1 MTETADDPIPRS
13 AGGRSAMDV
22 ALDAASAAGEIIRR
36 GWRSSRQITF
46 KGRKDIVTD
55 VDVDAENAV
64 LEILSNAFPAF
75 GILAEES
82 QPVAQSVESSS
93 PYTWVV
99 DPLDGTRNYA
109 QGIPHF
115 STVVALMHEDTP
127 VLGVTYDPVR
137 EELFSAQL
145 GCGAFL
151 NGQPLAVSQ
160 TAELSQSLLGCDLGY
175 VDERAG
181 QAIDLV
187 RSLWPGILTLRL
199 MGSAALGLAYAAAG
213 RLDLYFHHSLAPWD
227 IAAGLVLVREAGG
240 AIVDKRGQPAG
251 LHTPSVIAA
260 NPGLVSEF
268 LKATDGL
275 PWRT

>member
-1 MTETADDPIPRS
+1 MTEIVDDPLPRS
-13 AGGRSAMDV
+13 ADGLSAMDV
-22 ALDAASAAGEIIRR
+22 ALAAAAAAGEVIRR
-36 GWRSSRQITF
+36 GWLSSREITF
-46 KGRKDIVTD
+46 KGQKDIVTD
-55 VDVDAENAV
+55 VDVAAENAV
-64 LEILSNAFPAF
+64 LGILSNAFPAF

-82 QPVAQSVESSS
+82 QPVAQPVESS

-115 STVVALMHEDTP
+115 STVVALMHGDSP

-137 EELFSAQL
+137 EEVFSAQE
-145 GCGAFL
+145 GRGAFL
-151 NGQPLAVSQ
+151 NGQPITVSQ
-160 TAELSQSLLGCDLGY
+160 GRGLSQSLLGCDLGY

-181 QAIDLV
+181 HAIDLI
-187 RSLWPGILTLRL
+187 RSLWPGMLTLRL

-227 IAAGLVLVREAGG
+227 VASGLLLVREAGG
-240 AIVDKRGQPAG
+240 AIVDKQGQPAG

-260 NPGLVSEF
+260 NPGLVDQF
-268 LKATDGL
+268 LTATEGM
-275 PWRT
+275 PWRN